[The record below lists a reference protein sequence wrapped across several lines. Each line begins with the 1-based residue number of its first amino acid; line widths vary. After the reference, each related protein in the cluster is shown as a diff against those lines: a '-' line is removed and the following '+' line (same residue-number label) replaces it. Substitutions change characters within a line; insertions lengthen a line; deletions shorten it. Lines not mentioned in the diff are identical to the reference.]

1 MPDQSGSVDVFLGL
15 NMQGNSNSISI
26 FDTGTGT
33 NLSPNTTSISNS
45 PAFSYTPS
53 TANYSYRAVN
63 YLTDGG
69 TTNDNT
75 PLTTGD
81 PDYYVS
87 FAVPFADVV
96 SFLNSKSIVI
106 NENSGL
112 GSVKIRL

>member
-1 MPDQSGSVDVFLGL
+1 M
-15 NMQGNSNSISI
+15 
-26 FDTGTGT
+26 
-33 NLSPNTTSISNS
+33 
-45 PAFSYTPS
+45 
-53 TANYSYRAVN
+53 
-63 YLTDGG
+63 TDGG

-112 GSVKIRL
+112 RYVVATSTQGNSLNQDLGGVNGGINSTTSWEALGGFSPNISAGGQIIPEASSTVLITIGGLLACSYRRRK